1 MRSLHERAAAAY
13 GVAQEV
19 TKQLITLSTAVFA
32 LTLTFSDRIAKPG
45 HGCRTLLEIS
55 WVLYLVSVA
64 FGLLTLMA
72 VAGQIAEPEVKQ
84 KEGGEEEVVDTITTG
99 AIRTP
104 AILQVLTFGAALV
117 LTTIYGFEAA

>member
-1 MRSLHERAAAAY
+1 MPELHERASAAY

-19 TKQLITLSTAVFA
+19 TKQLITLATAVFA
-32 LTLTFSDRIAKPG
+32 LTLTFADRIAKPG

-64 FGLLTLMA
+64 FGLLTFMA
-72 VAGQIAEPEVKQ
+72 LAGQIAEPKVEKGQ
-84 KEGGEEEVVDTITTG
+84 SGEEHPVDTINTW

-104 AILQVLTFGAALV
+104 ALAQVLTLGTALV
-117 LTTIYGFEAA
+117 LTLIYGFEAV